1 MGQNLE
7 LLLKNQTGL
16 TDDSRKVKKGYVFVA
31 VRGRTVDGHDFIG
44 EAIKN
49 GATLIVGE
57 RDLKI
62 KGVRYLKVGDS
73 REVLGRL
80 SSVWY
85 GNPSENLR
93 VIGITGTKGKTTTVH
108 LVYHI
113 LTNLGEKVGLISSIA
128 AKIGDKE
135 IDTGFHVTSPDVI
148 SLHKFLKEMVDAG
161 CKYAVVE
168 VSSHGIDQKRIAG
181 VNFEV
186 GVLTNIAPEHL
197 DYHKTFAEYKKVKT
211 SFINSCRFKVIA
223 PRQTNINALPGEF
236 NNLNAEAAVET
247 VEKLGF
253 NRKKAIAAL
262 DSFDLPEGRL
272 EEIKNDKGFR
282 IFIDFA
288 HTPDSLEAV
297 LRYLRTKTKRKLI
310 AVFGCAGERDKK
322 KRFKMGKISVNLA
335 DISVFTAED
344 PRTEDVNKII
354 DQIIAGAK
362 KSGNKNFFR
371 IPERGE
377 AIFFAIQKLAE
388 RGDIVAILG
397 KGHEKSMAYGWA
409 EHPWSD
415 REMVINVLGERKDIG
430 VIVLAGGLGK
440 RMKSDIPKVLLQI
453 AGRPMIA
460 LSLENLRK
468 AQLGEIVI
476 VVGYKKEE
484 VMERVGGRVK
494 FAVQK
499 SMLGTADAAAKG
511 LKMISKGIKTVV
523 VLNGDDSAFY
533 LPETIRDVIAKHER
547 EGAILTFV
555 SLMKENPS
563 GLGRVIRDEKG
574 NLVGI
579 IEEKEATDIQ
589 RRIKEVNDG
598 LYVFDKDWLANNL
611 PKVTKSPVSGEY
623 YLVDL
628 VAIALSGED
637 KVVCY
642 QLKDNNE
649 WFGINTREE
658 LAAADKKMRESI
670 KGF

>member
-16 TDDSRKVKKGYVFVA
+16 TDDSRKVQKGYVFVA

-211 SFINSCRFKVIA
+211 SFINSCRFKIIA

-253 NRKKAIAAL
+253 NRKKAIATL

-362 KSGNKNFFR
+362 KSENKNFFR

-397 KGHEKSMAYGWA
+397 KGHEKSMAYGGA

-415 REMVINVLGERKDIG
+415 REMVINVLEERKDIG

-598 LYVFDKDWLANNL
+598 LYVFDKDWLANSL
-611 PKVTKSPVSGEY
+611 PKVRKSPVSGEY

-628 VAIALSGED
+628 VAIALSEED

>member
-397 KGHEKSMAYGWA
+397 KGHEKSMAYGGA

-598 LYVFDKDWLANNL
+598 LYVFDKDWLANSL
-611 PKVTKSPVSGEY
+611 PKVRKSPVSGEY

>member
-397 KGHEKSMAYGWA
+397 KGHEKSMAYGGA

-598 LYVFDKDWLANNL
+598 LYVFDKDWLANSL
-611 PKVTKSPVSGEY
+611 LKVRKSPVSGEY

>member
-397 KGHEKSMAYGWA
+397 KGHEKSMAYGGA